1 MTRAF
6 ISYHHENDQDYKH
19 HLTYLAREFGAF
31 VDRSLPV
38 TGIPDDDRS
47 SESIRRQIRD
57 EFLRDS
63 QVTILLCGRET
74 RGRKHI
80 DWELKSSMID
90 GRINRQSGILVIN
103 LPGVSGGWTAALP
116 NEKKA
121 LYGHHTGSWT
131 SFEQRSQFEEKYP
144 LMPARIV
151 DNLMR
156 PGVAISVVQWDRIEN
171 DPAALRWLVDATA
184 VAGRSNNYDLSREMR
199 RNNAPRVLPTLA
211 NLLAQQTPSG
221 IQGLGAPPRNA
232 LGHYLEPRPGGL
244 GQQPRNALLD
254 ALRDRRGR

>member
-1 MTRAF
+1 MPEEVGRAACVVF
-6 ISYHHENDQDYKH
+6 GLIYLNTLGGTTDQGIH
-19 HLTYLAREFGAF
+19 QLPP
-31 VDRSLPV
+31 RS
-38 TGIPDDDRS
+38 DDDRS

-57 EFLRDS
+57 EFLRDTE
-63 QVTILLCGRET
+63 VTILLCGRET

-80 DWELKSSMID
+80 DWELKSSMIG

-121 LYGHHTGSWT
+121 LYGHHTGAST
-131 SFEQRSQFEEKYP
+131 SFEQRSQFDEKYP

-156 PGVAISVVQWDRIEN
+156 SGVAISVVQWNRIEN

-184 VAGRSNNYDLSREMR
+184 MAGRSNDYDLSRAMR
-199 RNNAPRVLPTLA
+199 RNNAPRVQPTLA
-211 NLLAQQTPSG
+211 DLVAPQVPSG
-221 IQGLGAPPRNA
+221 VLGLGAPPRNA
-232 LGHYLEPRPGGL
+232 LADRVGSGSRARG
-244 GQQPRNALLD
+244 NAILA
-254 ALRDRRGR
+254 ALNARRGG